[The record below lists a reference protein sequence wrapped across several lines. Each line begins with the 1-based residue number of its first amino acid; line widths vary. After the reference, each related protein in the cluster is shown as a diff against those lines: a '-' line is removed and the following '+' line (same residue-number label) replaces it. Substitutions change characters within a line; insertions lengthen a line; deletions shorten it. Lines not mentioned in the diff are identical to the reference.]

1 MADDIKGLGAVLK
14 ALERNTCLT
23 PEDLVPMTG
32 MGRKDVVRAVG
43 KLIGKGYAERK
54 DIGCYTLTAEGEA
67 FRASGQKFKPG
78 TYKRTAKH
86 WRPRPNSM
94 RDRLWAAIRIRQK
107 ASMPEL
113 IELASRDDKERTK
126 AAYDGAWRYIDTL
139 ARVGILRELPTRAP
153 GTALTS
159 NGFKRWQ
166 LVTDLGPVAPQ
177 IRKNATEVYDPNADQ
192 SFPIPTAP
200 LATGRRQRS
209 RATLKSVPVADLD
222 GAA

>member
-1 MADDIKGLGAVLK
+1 MADNTKGLGAVLK
-14 ALERNTCLT
+14 ALDRNTCLT
-23 PEDLVPMTG
+23 PEDLAATIG

-43 KLIGKGYAERK
+43 KLISRGYAERK
-54 DIGCYTLTAEGEA
+54 EVGCYLLTAEGET
-67 FRASGQKFKPG
+67 FRASGRRFTPG
-78 TYKRTAKH
+78 PNGPKTAKH
-86 WRPRPNSM
+86 WRPRVNSM
-94 RDRLWAAIRIRQK
+94 RDRLWAALRIRQK

-126 AAYDGAWRYIDTL
+126 AAYDSAWRYVDTL

-177 IRKNATEVYDPNADQ
+177 IRKAATEVYDPNGDQ
-192 SFPIPTAP
+192 VFPIPGTAIR
-200 LATGRRQRS
+200 GR
-209 RATLKSVPVADLD
+209 KGNIVAVDEMG
-222 GAA
+222 GAQ